1 MKPRLLNALEPAG
14 LVQRFLSYPPEGF
27 TALDELPMPAFQA
40 PFDLLTTADDELKER
55 IRRLPKQSWWQRFL
69 TVRTAFVGTTV
80 SEYAWLPSEPDVQGL
95 ARTVHHKLGR
105 RYALTIIKD
114 LPEDSPLLS
123 AHANAQSNALVSA
136 CVEQGFIPLQGQ
148 ALAYVPIDFPD
159 TETYLSRLPK
169 DARRYLTRK
178 LRKRDQLGISQ
189 VKTGKA
195 FASEERV
202 DQYYALYRSV
212 YAQSEIH
219 FDLLSKEF
227 LASVLRD
234 ESSKGLVFEYY
245 RADSNELIGWNLCF
259 EHEGRLVDKYIG
271 LSYPESR
278 ELSLYFVSWMVN
290 LEYALAQGLS
300 HYIAGWTDPG
310 VKALLGADFTP
321 TRHLIYVRNPVL
333 RAIARR
339 LLGHFEMDKSWLKQT

>member
-1 MKPRLLNALEPAG
+1 MKPRLLNVLEPAG

-27 TALDELPMPAFQA
+27 MALEELPMPAFQA
-40 PFDLLTTADDELKER
+40 PFDLLTTADDAFKER
-55 IRRLPKQSWWQRFL
+55 VRRLPGRSWWQRFL

-80 SEYAWLPSEPDVQGL
+80 SEYAWLPSESDVQGL
-95 ARTVHHKLGR
+95 AQSLRQTLGR
-105 RYALTIIKD
+105 RFALTIIKD
-114 LPEDSPLLS
+114 LPDSSPLLS
-123 AHANAQSNALVSA
+123 AHANAQTNALASA
-136 CVEQGFIPLQGQ
+136 CVEEGFIPLQGQ
-148 ALAYVPIDFPD
+148 ALAYVQMDFPD
-159 TETYLSRLPK
+159 TDSYLSRLPK

-178 LRKRDQLGISQ
+178 LRKRDQLRITR

-219 FDLLSKEF
+219 FDLLSRDF
-227 LASVLRD
+227 FAAILRD
-234 ESSKGLVFEYY
+234 ESMSGLVFEYY
-245 RADSNELIGWNLCF
+245 RADSQELIGWNLCF
-259 EHEGRLVDKYIG
+259 EYEGRLIDKYIG

-290 LEYALAQGLS
+290 LEYALERGLS

-321 TRHLIYVRNPVL
+321 TRHLIYVRNPLL

-339 LLGHFEMDKSWLKQT
+339 LLGHFEMDKSWLKAT

>member
-1 MKPRLLNALEPAG
+1 
-14 LVQRFLSYPPEGF
+14 
-27 TALDELPMPAFQA
+27 MPAFQA
-40 PFDLLTTADDELKER
+40 PFNLLTTADDELKER
-55 IRRLPKQSWWQRFL
+55 LHRLPGQSWWQRWL

-80 SEYAWLPSEPDVQGL
+80 SEYAWLPTDPDVQGL
-95 ARTVHHKLGR
+95 ASTLRKTLGR
-105 RYALTIIKD
+105 RYPLSIIKD
-114 LPEDSPLLS
+114 LPDSSPLLS
-123 AHANAQSNALVSA
+123 ARANAQTNALVSA
-136 CVEQGFIPLQGQ
+136 CVDEGYILLQGQ

-178 LRKRDQLGISQ
+178 LRKRDQLTVRQ

-195 FASEERV
+195 FADDARV

-212 YAQSEIH
+212 YTQSEVH
-219 FDLLSKEF
+219 FDLLSRDF
-227 LASVLRD
+227 FAAVLRD
-234 ESSKGLVFEYY
+234 ESMPGLVFEYH
-245 RADSNELIGWNLCF
+245 RVDSGELIGWNLCF

-290 LEYALAQGLS
+290 LEYALTHGLS

-310 VKALLGADFTP
+310 VKAMLGAQFTP
-321 TRHLIYVRNPVL
+321 TRHLIYVRNPLL
-333 RAIARR
+333 RALARR
-339 LLGHFEMDKSWLKQT
+339 LLGHFEMDKSWLQQT